1 MSAVTGVRI
10 VTSSLGGTALSQL
23 LQRGE
28 APSGWMPPAP
38 RTPADWR
45 TRALARSRERNWEE
59 CWQALE
65 PAMQATGNAAKR
77 LRRVRDEGGV
87 VITTG
92 QQPGLFGGPIYTFS
106 KAMGALAL
114 ADVIERE
121 TGVATAAVFW
131 AATDDADFAEAASTV
146 IARPGGVDVLRSE
159 FAPAPGTP
167 MSLAPLGDMTA
178 LLARLRSGAGSAA
191 DTWALAAVSTSYGD
205 ASRTVGDAFVYL
217 LRALLEPF
225 GMPVLD
231 ASHSGVRATS
241 DAILRAAL
249 SAAEP
254 IERALLQ
261 RGRDIRGAG
270 METQV
275 VDVPGLTLVFTRDDA
290 IKRRLPVSEAAS
302 ASRNAQA
309 WFTPNVLLR
318 PIVEQAILP
327 TIAYVAGPGELAYFA
342 QVSAVADTLALAQPL
357 ALPRWSCTLIEPA
370 AERLLEKFNVR
381 PGALD
386 QPDALEGAVAR
397 AAMST
402 ASGGAL
408 SALRD
413 AIAALPRVLASE
425 ADPLGL
431 GGAVEGAMQSLHH
444 RVDRLERRL
453 VAGIKRRD
461 RGVLRDIATLRA
473 MLRPMNMPQERVLNL
488 MPMLSRHTRELL
500 AEMHAWAVEHATRVV
515 QGRAAS

>member
-1 MSAVTGVRI
+1 MTDVRI

-23 LQRGE
+23 LQRGQ
-28 APSGWMPPAP
+28 APAAWMPPAP
-38 RTPADWR
+38 RTPAEWR
-45 TRALARSRERNWEE
+45 TRALGRAKERSWEE
-59 CWQALE
+59 CWQSLE
-65 PAMQATGNAAKR
+65 PAMLATGKAAER
-77 LRRVRDEGGV
+77 LRRVRAEGGV

-146 IARPGGVDVLRSE
+146 IARAGGVDVLRSE
-159 FAPAPGTP
+159 FAPPAGTP

-178 LLARLRSGAGSAA
+178 LLARLRDGAGSAA
-191 DTWALAAVSTSYGD
+191 DTWPLEAVDTSYGD
-205 ASRTVGDAFVYL
+205 ASRTVGDAFVHL
-217 LRALLEPF
+217 LRTLLEPF

-231 ASHSGVRATS
+231 ASHSAVRAAS
-241 DAILRAAL
+241 DAVLRAAL
-249 SAAEP
+249 TGAEP
-254 IERALLQ
+254 IERALVQ

-275 VDVPGLTLVFTRDDA
+275 VDVPGLTLVFTRDDTV
-290 IKRRLPVSEAAS
+290 KRRLPVSEAES
-302 ASRNAQA
+302 ASRNAKA
-309 WFTPNVLLR
+309 WLTPNVLLR

-342 QVSAVADTLALAQPL
+342 QVSAVADALGMAQPL
-357 ALPRWSCTLIEPA
+357 ALPRWSCTIIEPA
-370 AERLLEKFNVR
+370 AERLLERFNVQ

-397 AAMST
+397 AVMRT
-402 ASGGAL
+402 ESGDAL
-408 SALRD
+408 AALRD
-413 AIAALPRVLASE
+413 AIAALPGALAPE
-425 ADPLGL
+425 AGPLGL

-453 VAGIKRRD
+453 VAGIKRREQ
-461 RGVLRDIATLRA
+461 GVLRDVATLRA
-473 MLRPMNMPQERVLNL
+473 MLRPLDMPQERVLNL
-488 MPMLSRHTRELL
+488 MPILSRHTRDVLV
-500 AEMHAWAVEHATRVV
+500 EMHASAMERATRLV
-515 QGRAAS
+515 QGSVAS

>member
-1 MSAVTGVRI
+1 M
-10 VTSSLGGTALSQL
+10 L
-23 LQRGE
+23 
-28 APSGWMPPAP
+28 
-38 RTPADWR
+38 
-45 TRALARSRERNWEE
+45 
-59 CWQALE
+59 
-65 PAMQATGNAAKR
+65 ATGKAAER
-77 LRRVRDEGGV
+77 LRRVRAEGGV

-146 IARPGGVDVLRSE
+146 IARAGGADVLRSE
-159 FAPAPGTP
+159 FAPPAGTP

-178 LLARLRSGAGSAA
+178 LLARLRDGAGSAA
-191 DTWALAAVSTSYGD
+191 DRWALAAVDTSYGD
-205 ASRTVGDAFVYL
+205 ASRTVGDAFVQL
-217 LRALLEPF
+217 LRTLLEPF

-231 ASHSGVRATS
+231 ASHSVVRAAC
-241 DAILRAAL
+241 DAVLRAAL
-249 SAAEP
+249 TGAEP
-254 IERALLQ
+254 IERALAQ

-275 VDVPGLTLVFTRDDA
+275 VDVPGLTLVFTRDDTV
-290 IKRRLPVSEAAS
+290 KRRLPVSEAAA
-302 ASRNAQA
+302 ASRNGKA
-309 WFTPNVLLR
+309 WLTPNVLLR

-342 QVSAVADTLALAQPL
+342 QVSAVADALGMAQPL

-370 AERLLEKFNVR
+370 AERLLERFNVQ

-386 QPDALEGAVAR
+386 QPDALEGGVAR

-402 ASGGAL
+402 ESGRAL
-408 SALRD
+408 AALRD
-413 AIAALPRVLASE
+413 AIAALPPALAPE
-425 ADPLGL
+425 AGPLGL

-453 VAGIKRRD
+453 AAGIKRREQ
-461 RGVLRDIATLRA
+461 GVLRDVATLRA
-473 MLRPMNMPQERVLNL
+473 MLRPLNMPQERVLNL
-488 MPMLSRHTRELL
+488 MPILSRHGRRLL
-500 AEMHAWAVEHATRVV
+500 TEMHGAAKEHAARLV
-515 QGRAAS
+515 GRSGAS